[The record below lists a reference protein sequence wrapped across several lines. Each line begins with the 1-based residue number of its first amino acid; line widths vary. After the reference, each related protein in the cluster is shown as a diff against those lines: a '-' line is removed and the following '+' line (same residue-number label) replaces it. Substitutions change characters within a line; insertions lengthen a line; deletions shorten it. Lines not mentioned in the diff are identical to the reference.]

1 MDGIFARRRAK
12 KHARKVAAEL
22 WRKHRDVDACTA
34 ELNELAKSDPQLVG
48 LDPATIF
55 LLIQMA
61 IRLWLWWRD
70 FKEDNP
76 SDTPQAG
83 EPWQEDVDDV

>member
-1 MDGIFARRRAK
+1 MDGILARRKAK

-22 WRKHRDVDACTA
+22 WRKHRDSDAC
-34 ELNELAKSDPQLVG
+34 LNEFNELTKSDPQLVG

-55 LLIQMA
+55 LLVQMA
-61 IRLWLWWRD
+61 LKLWAWWRQHQ
-70 FKEDNP
+70 KDNP

-83 EPWQEDVDDV
+83 EPWQEDADDV

>member
-1 MDGIFARRRAK
+1 MDSIFARRRAK
-12 KHARKVAAEL
+12 RHARKVAAEL
-22 WRKHRDVDACTA
+22 WRQHGDVDACTQA
-34 ELNELAKSDPQLVG
+34 FNDAAKTDPQLVG

-61 IRLWLWWRD
+61 IKLWMWWRE
-70 FKEDNP
+70 FKESNP